1 MRFINGRVSHLISNQ
16 QSMLSTAE
24 YKTDDRETH
33 KQAATE
39 AGCSNGNVH
48 GIQTSVVDFIKVL
61 IKTQFY
67 FVLSEPLKMAL
78 IPKQFMQFC

>member
-16 QSMLSTAE
+16 QSTLSTAE
-24 YKTDDRETH
+24 YKTDDRET
-33 KQAATE
+33 KTSSDE

-48 GIQTSVVDFIKVL
+48 GLQTSVVDFIKVL